1 MARGVPTTVGSLRAN
16 RGRDGKNVRWD
27 ELFGDLSAQWEAEE
41 RRELDAEVADR
52 TRRERAAIGL
62 YERLAAAGDAPV
74 GLTLATGTRLTGRVV
89 DVGDG
94 WVLLGGTAGGRAL
107 APALAPFT
115 AVAAVT
121 GLAGRAAG
129 SAAGRRFGLGY
140 ALRGLSRDRA
150 VVALQDLTGT
160 VVTGTVDAVG
170 RDHLELSEHAAD
182 LPRRAENLTGRRLVP
197 FSALVVL
204 RPA

>member
-1 MARGVPTTVGSLRAN
+1 
-16 RGRDGKNVRWD
+16 VRWD

-62 YERLAAAGDAPV
+62 YERLAAAGDAPI
-74 GLTLATGTRLTGRVV
+74 GLTLASGTRLTGRVV

-94 WVLLGGTAGGRAL
+94 WVLLAATDSHAAAL
-107 APALAPFT
+107 VPFT
-115 AVAAVT
+115 ALAAVT
-121 GLAGRAAG
+121 GLGGRAAG
-129 SAAGRRFGLGY
+129 STTGRRFGLGY

-150 VVALQDLTGT
+150 VVALQDLTGAF
-160 VVTGTVDAVG
+160 VTGTIDAVG
-170 RDHLELSEHAAD
+170 QDHLELSEHAAD
-182 LPRRAENLTGRRLVP
+182 LPRRAENVTGRRLVP